1 MSNRFINISRMLW
14 AFNFSKKK
22 SPTTGDIINVDTSTE
37 KGWMNIPNHFAC
49 QITVRSPERA
59 DLIRSIFADA
69 EAKGLE
75 YEFRKR

>member
-1 MSNRFINISRMLW
+1 MLW
-14 AFNFSKKK
+14 SFNFSKKK
-22 SPTTGDIINVDTSTE
+22 SPTTGDIIPVDLSTE
-37 KGWMNIPNHFAC
+37 KGWMSIPNHFEC

-59 DLIRSIFADA
+59 EMIKKVFADA